1 MIFDGKRYLSEA
13 PHVVLIPSIA
23 MFLTVLSLNLV
34 GDALRARFDVRG
46 SNL

>member
-1 MIFDGKRYLSEA
+1 MIFDGKRCLNEA
-13 PHVVLIPSIA
+13 PHGVLIPSIA

-34 GDALRARFDVRG
+34 GDALRTRFDVRG